1 MKRRLLSFLLA
12 CLLLL
17 GAAFAAFAAQPASPP
32 AARAPLTAT
41 NEGKKTA
48 ILLTWDP
55 PLYADGMQ
63 IFRSETGKRGSY
75 EKIAAVR
82 DRSFFR
88 DGGLRANQIYYYKL
102 RPFTRTPDGY
112 VHGPFESVVGATA
125 LTAGFLKKQLNACV
139 NSMPRAALASRTWI
153 VRKCNSRSQ
162 RWDLKPPAALP

>member
-12 CLLLL
+12 CLLLF

-32 AARAPLTAT
+32 AARAPLTAA

-112 VHGPFESVVGATA
+112 VYGPFESVVGATA
-125 LTAGFLKKQLNACV
+125 LTAGFLKKKLNEALT
-139 NSMPRAALASRTWI
+139 AAHCTSSAEMALP
-153 VRKCNSRSQ
+153 VRKTASSTSDVMGPRM
-162 RWDLKPPAALP
+162 